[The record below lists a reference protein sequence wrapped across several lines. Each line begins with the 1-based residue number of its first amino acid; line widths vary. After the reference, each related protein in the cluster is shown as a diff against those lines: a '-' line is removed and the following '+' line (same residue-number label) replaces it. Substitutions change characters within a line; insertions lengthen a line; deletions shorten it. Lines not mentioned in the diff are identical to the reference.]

1 MFPLA
6 VVSQGRYEEIIY
18 LPNSDVGIEL
28 DEYYKKIKGGYAVFN
43 KDYTFVANSDIV
55 IMSNS
60 TSKPAITE
68 GLNWPAGASI
78 KVINKGKILGK
89 GGKGGRSAEY
99 ITDEGSFYLHTSDPK
114 NETYMKPSTPGEDG
128 GVSIHGTRS
137 KPMIVTNYGLIG
149 SGGGG
154 GGGGGN
160 AVYIR
165 RQKIAS
171 SYIFISRALG
181 GAGAGGGAPNGK
193 RAPNANTV
201 ESYFDNPLFSPHYSG
216 SIYEDVDQAKGFTFG
231 TKGGMIKSYLL
242 GFGPA
247 QYYPADYVTK
257 IYAIVPFYLPDNIS
271 YRIGTYTTNA
281 AQRWPGGRTYTHTSN
296 TVYYERRSDN
306 IFKQSQDGSIN
317 SGGSSGYG
325 GVGLSGTSD
334 NNELAFTEY
343 FNIDFAKTQGGRGGD
358 IGKNGT
364 AGTRYAPN
372 SIYQKA
378 GTWPGDYLLKGGYE
392 ASSGGLAGYFKSGTV
407 VINNVENGV
416 TLGRVPGASGEV
428 TSQVEFEFYHLESD
442 ARKINRVG
450 HTRQVTR
457 LGPVS
462 ASGEPLRY
470 YTNYRTDAVL
480 ECLRI
485 DLNDRTW
492 PAEHYSRAPY
502 TSWNKTL
509 DYYFEVGLPDGFD
522 VRTHSLTVSTN
533 SNATYRVV
541 ADKLIITVPA
551 NVNLI
556 GDGQTG
562 YFVVVLNHRLT
573 MKITRL

>member
-6 VVSQGRYEEIIY
+6 VTCQGRYEEIIY
-18 LPNSDVGIEL
+18 LPSSNVGIVL
-28 DEYYKKIKGGYAVFN
+28 DEYYKKVKGAYAVFN
-43 KDYTFVANSDIV
+43 KDYTFVANSDTV

-60 TSKPAITE
+60 TSRPAITE
-68 GLNWPAGASI
+68 GSNWPAEANI
-78 KVINKGKILGK
+78 KIINRGKILGK

-99 ITDEGSFYLHTSDPK
+99 ITDESTFYLHTSDPK
-114 NETYMKPSTPGEDG
+114 NEMYMKPSTPGEDG
-128 GVSIHGTRS
+128 GVSIHGSRR
-137 KPMIVTNYGLIG
+137 KPMVVTNFGLIG

-231 TKGGMIKSYLL
+231 TRGGMIKGYLL
-242 GFGPA
+242 GFGPP
-247 QYYPADYVTK
+247 QQYPADYVTK
-257 IYAIVPFYLPDNIS
+257 IYTTVPFYLPDNIS

-281 AQRWPGGRTYTHTSN
+281 AQRWPGGRTYTHASSN

-306 IFKQSQDGSIN
+306 IFKQSQDGSIS

-325 GVGLSGTSD
+325 GVGLGGTSD

-343 FNIDFAKTQGGRGGD
+343 FNIDFTKTQGGRGGD
-358 IGKNGT
+358 IGKHGT

-392 ASSGGLAGYFKSGTV
+392 ASLGGLAGYFKSGTV

-428 TSQVEFEFYHLESD
+428 ARSTFKFYYKQTDISSNNPRTSLHDIKIGPVNSEGYEFKPEVNIFTTGRRTAWSGAGGVSQNTTPWPNLALYHMGGLDYGYVFKITLPDEYD
-442 ARKINRVG
+442 ARLHDVKFVG
-450 HTRQVTR
+450 DPATSLNGNVVTVKVP
-457 LGPVS
+457 GDF
-462 ASGEPLRY
+462 
-470 YTNYRTDAVL
+470 N
-480 ECLRI
+480 
-485 DLNDRTW
+485 
-492 PAEHYSRAPY
+492 
-502 TSWNKTL
+502 
-509 DYYFEVGLPDGFD
+509 
-522 VRTHSLTVSTN
+522 
-533 SNATYRVV
+533 
-541 ADKLIITVPA
+541 IITS
-551 NVNLI
+551 
-556 GDGQTG
+556 GGGG
-562 YFVVVLNHRLT
+562 YVTYDADSMLT
-573 MKITRL
+573 ISLVYK